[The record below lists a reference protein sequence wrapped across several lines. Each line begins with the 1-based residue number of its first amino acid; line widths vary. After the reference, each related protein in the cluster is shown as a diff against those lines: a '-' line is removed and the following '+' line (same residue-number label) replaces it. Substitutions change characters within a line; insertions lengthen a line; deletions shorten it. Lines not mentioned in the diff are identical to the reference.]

1 MIPMFELH
9 PRLAQDSDP
18 LTQLPLCQ
26 VRLMKDARYPWLL
39 LIPARADLVELHQLE
54 AEDRALLIEEIALA
68 SRTLEALFSPDK
80 INVGAL
86 GNLVPQLHVH
96 VIARH
101 RGDPAWPGPVW
112 GQGEAL
118 AYEPAEMA
126 QSIERLKAALAAG

>member
-1 MIPMFELH
+1 MTAMFELH

-18 LTQLPLCQ
+18 LTQLALCQ

-96 VIARH
+96 VIAR
-101 RGDPAWPGPVW
+101 RRDDPAWPGPVW

-126 QSIERLKAALAAG
+126 RTIERLKAALAAG

>member
-1 MIPMFELH
+1 MTAMFDLH
-9 PRLAQDSDP
+9 PRLAQDSEP
-18 LTQLPLCQ
+18 LVQLSLCQ
-26 VRLMKDARYPWLL
+26 ARLIKDARYPWLL
-39 LIPARADLVELHQLE
+39 LIPARDGLVEIHQLQ
-54 AEDRALLIEEIALA
+54 AEDRGRLIEEIALA

-96 VIARH
+96 VIARR

-118 AYEPAEMA
+118 AYEPAE
-126 QSIERLKAALAAG
+126 QNRIVGRLKAALEEG